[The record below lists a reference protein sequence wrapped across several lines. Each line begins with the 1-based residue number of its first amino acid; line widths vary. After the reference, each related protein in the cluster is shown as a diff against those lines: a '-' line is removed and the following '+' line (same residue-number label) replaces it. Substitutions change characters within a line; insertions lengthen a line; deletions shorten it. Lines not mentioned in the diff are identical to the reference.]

1 MSYSITNELSQAKQL
16 TSESKFKEAIKVLN
30 KLEAK
35 KGLTL
40 QDQLEIHHLKS
51 FLLIELGDINEA
63 LKYAELAYKES
74 LQFKNEFKIVDVLF
88 TMRKALVMDGR
99 ENKVLETIIKA
110 EKILNTIN
118 QKSSLEFKEK
128 IAYLEL
134 NKSRYYFDTGDFNR
148 SLIHAD
154 KALAITKEIKNQK
167 LMMFISRLFALNY
180 ALKGNFNRAYEY
192 GKRYLTLA
200 SKINDKNEIIAAL
213 YLIGWN
219 FVEKGDFGQ
228 ALGYLEQS
236 LSMCDEIDSWW
247 KLPILTHLCELYL
260 NINSLEK
267 AEKCLIQMKK
277 FKDHTDFNVLNSFY
291 RLAEAMILK
300 RKPQESDHLK
310 AKQILKKIVDE
321 EPPFAALLYPAL
333 LELCD
338 LYLKDLYETHNLKV
352 LDKIHVIISKLTS
365 IAENQL
371 SFWFLVEVLLLE
383 AKLKLITFEF
393 KEALILLNQALN
405 VAEKYGLTRLIKRI
419 TNEQADLSKNFI
431 RWEKMKISGANI
443 SERMDLARI
452 DEQIRILLR
461 KRNYLKKVAD
471 QTHSVIKI

>member
-1 MSYSITNELSQAKQL
+1 MFYSITNELSQAKQL
-16 TSESKFKEAIKVLN
+16 TNESKFKEALKLIN
-30 KLEAK
+30 KLEDK

-51 FLLIELGDINEA
+51 FLLIELGDINGA
-63 LKYAELAYKES
+63 LKYAKIAYKES
-74 LQFKNEFKIVDVLF
+74 LHLKSEFKIIDVLF

-148 SLIHAD
+148 SLTHVD
-154 KALAITKEIKNQK
+154 KVLVIAKEIKNQK
-167 LMMFISRLFALNY
+167 LMMFTSRMFALNY
-180 ALKGNFNRAYEY
+180 ALKGNFDRAYEC

-200 SKINDKNEIIAAL
+200 GEINDKNEIIAAL

-219 FVEKGDFGQ
+219 FVEKGDFNQ

-236 LSMCDEIDSWW
+236 LSLCDEINSWW

-267 AEKCLIQMKK
+267 AQKCLNQMKK
-277 FKDHTDFNVLNSFY
+277 FKDHTNFQVLNSFY

-300 RKPQESDHLK
+300 RKPQEIDHSK
-310 AKQILKKIVDE
+310 AKQILKQIVDE

-338 LYLKDLYETHNLKV
+338 LYLKDLYETHDLKV
-352 LDKIHVIISKLTS
+352 LDKIQVIISKLRN
-365 IAENQL
+365 IAKNQQ

-393 KEALILLNQALN
+393 KEAHILLNQALN
-405 VAEKYGLTRLIKRI
+405 VAEKYSFTRLVKRI
-419 TNEQADLSKNFI
+419 TNEQDDLSKNFI

-443 SERMDLARI
+443 SDRMDLARI
-452 DEQIRILLR
+452 DEQIKILLQ
-461 KRNYLKKVAD
+461 KRIYLKKFAD
-471 QTHSVIKI
+471 QACSLMK